1 VNALPVPEADTILP
15 VMEAG
20 RGDRLLN
27 AIEVAI
33 GLGLAR
39 QSHGPFVLGLCGAQG
54 SGKSTL
60 SAALARRLGAAGIKT
75 AILSID
81 DLYMTARDRRA
92 LALEVHP
99 ALRSRGVPG
108 THDIA
113 LGLAAIDALDRGCS
127 ATLPRFDKARDDRMP
142 ESSWETVSP
151 DCAVLILE
159 GWCVGA
165 TPQTAAALET
175 PTNAFERVEDPDGI
189 WRTYANQA
197 LGGDYQRLFDRIDFL
212 ILLAAPR
219 FEIVQAWRLQQEH
232 ELRARVGPGAS
243 SVMSDAEIVRF
254 IQLFERL
261 TRHILDAMPDRADM
275 VVPLDDVRS
284 PQQIR
289 FRSGDLPPR
298 ADKKRQP
305 EIENEQRPQ

>member
-1 VNALPVPEADTILP
+1 MNALPVLRARHVPER
-15 VMEAG
+15 E
-20 RGDRLLN
+20 RGDRLLT
-27 AIEVAI
+27 AIEIAI

-39 QSHGPFVLGLCGAQG
+39 HSRGPFVLGVCGAQG

-60 SAALARRLGAAGIKT
+60 SAALARRLGATGIKT
-75 AILSID
+75 SILSID
-81 DLYMTARDRRA
+81 DLYMTAQAREA
-92 LALEVHP
+92 LAREVHP
-99 ALRSRGVPG
+99 ALRTRGVPG

-113 LGLAAIDALDRGCS
+113 LGLAAIDALERGCS

-142 ESSWETVSP
+142 ESSWETVPP

-175 PTNAFERVEDPDGI
+175 PTNPFERLEDPDGV
-189 WRTYANQA
+189 WRTYANRS

-212 ILLAAPR
+212 VLLAAPR

-275 VVPLDDVRS
+275 VVPLDDIRS
-284 PQQIR
+284 PQRIR

-298 ADKKRQP
+298 ASEKRHS
-305 EIENEQRPQ
+305 EIESGQRPQ